1 MPKKKSHRGIVR
13 GKVTLKRNS
22 ANALLDH
29 EESLKLIRNVA
40 EALNYGSKV
49 TVEPHWGR
57 RGGQKN
63 LHRIDV
69 RSA

>member
-1 MPKKKSHRGIVR
+1 MPRKKSHRGTVR

-22 ANALLDH
+22 ANAQLDH
-29 EESLKLIRNVA
+29 EEALKLIRHVA
-40 EALNYGSKV
+40 EALTYSGKV
-49 TVEPHWGR
+49 AVEPHWGR
-57 RGGQKN
+57 RGGEKN